1 MVAPIDYTFGGT
13 QSPFQALMQGA
24 QMGAQF
30 GQLQAQRQA
39 AEQQAALAQAQTA
52 VQQQALQQAQAR
64 QQALSELYA
73 NPNPTARDFVRVA
86 SMLPEKEAASLRA
99 GFEML
104 DKDRRTNTL
113 LFGGQVMSALQSSQP
128 EIGITLLRERATAER
143 NAGRADQAQAFE
155 TYAKLAEI
163 DPKAVFMQMG
173 TLLSTLGKEGQD
185 AVDAL
190 TKVGEERRKAE
201 LFGPQYRTAVAN
213 ADKGEADAKAAGV
226 AAEFAR
232 PLALAN
238 LGEAQ
243 AKAITAASDANF
255 RDRLN
260 QAGLDEKNW
269 NVRNVQSQ
277 IGVRSQQLGLDRE
290 KVGSEVALNLA
301 RVAEMSSSLPDQA
314 KKDINTAAVTAGA
327 AKQQAAQFNAL
338 ASRIEQAG
346 GGFGVLSRAN
356 EFLRTATGNQDYVS
370 QLRQEFTRL
379 RNSAA
384 VQSLPPGPATDR
396 DIALVLEGFPPPT
409 ADARVMSSFLR
420 GMAKLQ
426 DITAATENARVDW
439 LASNRGSLG
448 RARSEFKAG
457 DFVARPGETWAD
469 LSQRIAADVSQRY
482 AGGGA
487 PGAPIPT
494 AMPTPAAPALTTTTP
509 GLPTTPQMPAGFRL
523 LPPAGR

>member
-13 QSPFQALMQGA
+13 QSPFQALA
-24 QMGAQF
+24 QGAQF
-30 GQLQAQRQA
+30 GAQLGALTAQRQK
-39 AEQQAALAQAQTA
+39 AEAQAAL
-52 VQQQALQQAQAR
+52 QQQALEAQQAR
-64 QQALSELYA
+64 QQAIAALYA

-104 DKDRRTNTL
+104 DKDRRSSTL
-113 LFGGQVMSALQSSQP
+113 LFGGQVMSALQSPQP

-163 DPKAVFMQMG
+163 DPKAVFTQMG

-185 AVDAL
+185 AVESL
-190 TKVGEERRKAE
+190 TKVGEERRKAQ
-201 LFGPQYRTAVAN
+201 LFGPQHRTAVAT

-226 AAEFAR
+226 TAEFAR

-269 NVRNVQSQ
+269 NVRNVQNQ
-277 IGVRSQQLGLDRE
+277 IGIRSAQLGLERD

-301 RVAEMSSSLPDQA
+301 RVAELATSLPEQA
-314 KKDINTAAVTAGA
+314 KKDINDAAVTAGTS
-327 AKQQAAQFNAL
+327 KQQAMQLNSL
-338 ASRIEQAG
+338 ASKLDQEG
-346 GGFGVLSRAN
+346 GGWGLAARGAEWFKK
-356 EFLRTATGNQDYVS
+356 ATGSEGYVS
-370 QLRQEFTRL
+370 SLRQEFTRL
-379 RNSAA
+379 RNSAV
-384 VQSLPPGPATDR
+384 VQALPKGAASDR
-396 DIALVLEGFPPPT
+396 DIALMLEGFPPAT
-409 ADARVMSSFLR
+409 ADAKYMASFLR
-420 GMAKLQ
+420 GMAKSQ
-426 DITAATENARVDW
+426 EIIAATENARVDW
-439 LASNRGSLG
+439 LSQNRGSLG

-457 DFVARPGETWAD
+457 DFTAQPGETWVD
-469 LSQRIAADVSQRY
+469 LSQRIAADVAARY
-482 AGGGA
+482 ATGGA

-494 AMPTPAAPALTTTTP
+494 TMPPAPAAPA
-509 GLPTTPQMPAGFRL
+509 MPPGFRL
-523 LPPAGR
+523 ITPPR

>member
-13 QSPFQALMQGA
+13 QSPFQALA
-24 QMGAQF
+24 QGAQF
-30 GQLQAQRQA
+30 GAQLGALSAQRQQ
-39 AEQQAALAQAQTA
+39 AEAQAAL
-52 VQQQALQQAQAR
+52 QQQALEAQKAR
-64 QQALSELYA
+64 QDAIAALWA

-99 GFEML
+99 GYEVL
-104 DKDRRTNTL
+104 DKDRRGKTL
-113 LFGGQVMSALQSSQP
+113 LFAGQVMNALESPQP
-128 EIGITLLRERATAER
+128 QIGIDMLNQRAEAER
-143 NAGRADQAQAFE
+143 NDGRPEIAQAWE
-155 TYAKLAEI
+155 SAAKMAQI
-163 DPKAVFMQMG
+163 DPGFAFRTVG
-173 TLLSTLGKEGQD
+173 TLMATLGEEGRSALD
-185 AVDAL
+185 AAS
-190 TKVGEERRKAE
+190 KAREEQRKAE
-201 LFGPQYRTAVAN
+201 LFGPQYRTAVAL

-226 AAEFAR
+226 TAEFAR
-232 PLALAN
+232 PMALAN

-269 NVRNVQSQ
+269 NVRNVQNQ
-277 IGVRSQQLGLDRE
+277 INIRGQQLGLDRE

-301 RVAEMSSSLPDQA
+301 RVAELATSLPEQA
-314 KKDINTAAVTAGA
+314 KKDINTAAVTAGT
-327 AKQQAAQFNAL
+327 AKQQSIQFNSL
-338 ASRIEQAG
+338 ASKLEKEG
-346 GGFGVLSRAN
+346 GGYGALSRFAEWAAKN
-356 EFLRTATGNQDYVS
+356 TGREDYMT

-396 DIALVLEGFPPPT
+396 DIALVLEGFPATT
-409 ADARVMSSFLR
+409 ADTRVMASFLR

-457 DFVARPGETWAD
+457 DFMAVPGETWVD
-469 LSQRIAADVSQRY
+469 LSQRIAADVAARY
-482 AGGGA
+482 ATGGA

-494 AMPTPAAPALTTTTP
+494 TMPPAPAAPA
-509 GLPTTPQMPAGFRL
+509 MPPGFRL
-523 LPPAGR
+523 ITPPR

>member
-1 MVAPIDYTFGGT
+1 MVSPIDYTFGGT
-13 QSPFQALMQGA
+13 LSPFQALAQGA

-30 GQLQAQRQA
+30 GTLQAQRQA
-39 AEQQAALAQAQTA
+39 AEQQAALAQSRAAAQT
-52 VQQQALQQAQAR
+52 QITEQARLR
-64 QQALSELYA
+64 QQALAELYA

-86 SMLPEKEAASLRA
+86 SMLPEKDAASLRA
-99 GFEML
+99 GFEVL
-104 DKDRRTNTL
+104 DKERRSSTL
-113 LFGGQVMSALQSSQP
+113 LFGGQVMSALQSPQP
-128 EIGITLLRERATAER
+128 EIGITLLRERAAAER

-163 DPKAVFMQMG
+163 DPKAVFTQMG
-173 TLLSTLGKEGQD
+173 TLLSTLGEEGQK
-185 AVDAL
+185 AVESL
-190 TKVGEERRKAE
+190 TKVGEEQRKAQ
-201 LFGPQYRTAVAN
+201 LFGPQYRTAVAA

-269 NVRNVQSQ
+269 NVRNVQNQ
-277 IGVRSQQLGLDRE
+277 INIRGQQLGLDRE

-301 RVAEMSSSLPDQA
+301 RVAELATSLPEQA
-314 KKDINTAAVTAGA
+314 KKDINTAAVTAGT
-327 AKQQAAQFNAL
+327 AKQQSIQFNSL
-338 ASRIEQAG
+338 ASKLEKEG
-346 GGFGVLSRAN
+346 GGYGALSRFAEWAAKN
-356 EFLRTATGNQDYVS
+356 TGREDYMT

-396 DIALVLEGFPPPT
+396 DIALVLEGFPAAS
-409 ADARVMSSFLR
+409 ADTRVMASFLR

-426 DITAATENARVDW
+426 DITSATENARVDW
-439 LASNRGSLG
+439 LSQNRGSLG

-457 DFVARPGETWAD
+457 DFMAVPGETWVD
-469 LSQRIAADVSQRY
+469 LSQRIAADVASRY
-482 AGGGA
+482 ATGGA

-494 AMPTPAAPALTTTTP
+494 TMPPAPAAPA
-509 GLPTTPQMPAGFRL
+509 MPPGFRL
-523 LPPAGR
+523 ITPPR